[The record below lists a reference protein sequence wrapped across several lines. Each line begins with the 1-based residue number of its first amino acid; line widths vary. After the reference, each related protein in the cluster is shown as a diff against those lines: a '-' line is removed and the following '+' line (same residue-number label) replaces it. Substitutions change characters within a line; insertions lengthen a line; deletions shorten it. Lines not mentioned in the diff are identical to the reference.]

1 MNKDHST
8 NKQGQQT
15 NPQGGLQYKDNWK
28 QIQSQA
34 RQRWSDLTQD
44 DLTQAEGSR
53 DYLVNTVQQ
62 RCGLSRDQAEQ
73 QVKDFE
79 RGFQSNSSMSQQRSG
94 SQSNR

>member
-1 MNKDHST
+1 MNKEHST
-8 NKQGQQT
+8 NKQGQQA
-15 NPQGGLQYKDNWK
+15 NPQGSLHYKENWK
-28 QIQSQA
+28 QIQAQA

-53 DYLVNTVQQ
+53 DYLLNTVQQ
-62 RCGLSRDQAEQ
+62 RCGISRDQAEQ

-79 RGFQSNSSMSQQRSG
+79 RGFQSNNMNQQRSG